1 MRRLALV
8 VFLLVSLAII
18 GYVAAATGKSSDRRY
33 HDPLGW
39 SLTYPNAW
47 HVEHSRSRSYIISID
62 VREATVGSFPL
73 LSPISARHTASRDS
87 MRIDAPRDTAHKF
100 PPDGVAFRVLL
111 QQGGPP
117 VVKKPR
123 ETRFP
128 LRIATFRRQVDYA
141 PGAPQ
146 PLGRTINV
154 GGQLYLVRAWIGP
167 RASRTAR
174 AKLARMVSSLSFRR

>member
-18 GYVAAATGKSSDRRY
+18 GYVAAATGKAPTRRY

-39 SLTYPNAW
+39 SLTYPSAW
-47 HVEHSRSRSYIISID
+47 HVEHSRSPSYIRID
-62 VREATVGSFPL
+62 VREATVASFPL
-73 LSPISARHTASRDS
+73 VSPISARHNSSSSS
-87 MRIDAPRDTAHKF
+87 MRIDAPRDTANKF
-100 PPDGVAFRVLL
+100 PANGVAFRVLL
-111 QQGGPP
+111 QQGGPA

-128 LRIATFRRQVDYA
+128 LRLATFRRQMGY
-141 PGAPQ
+141 GSETPQ
-146 PLGRTINV
+146 PVGRGINV
-154 GGQLYLVRAWIGP
+154 GGQLYLVQAWIAP

-174 AKLARMVSSLSFRR
+174 AKLARVVSSLSFQR

>member
-8 VFLLVSLAII
+8 VLLLVSVAIS
-18 GYVAAATGKSSDRRY
+18 GYVAAATGKAPTRRY

-39 SLTYPNAW
+39 SLTYPMAW
-47 HVEHSRSRSYIISID
+47 HVEHSRSPSYIRID
-62 VREATVGSFPL
+62 VREATVASFPL
-73 LSPISARHTASRDS
+73 LSPISAQHTASRDS

-117 VVKKPR
+117 VAKKSR
-123 ETRFP
+123 EARFP
-128 LRIATFRRQVDYA
+128 LRLATFRRQVDDA

-146 PLGRTINV
+146 PVGRTINV

-167 RASRTAR
+167 RASRTAK
-174 AKLARMVSSLSFRR
+174 AKLARVVSSLSFRH

>member
-8 VFLLVSLAII
+8 VLLLVSVPIS
-18 GYVAAATGKSSDRRY
+18 GYAAAATGKAPTRRY

-39 SLTYPNAW
+39 SLTYPSAW
-47 HVEHSRSRSYIISID
+47 HVEHSRSPSYIRID
-62 VREATVGSFPL
+62 VREATVASFPL
-73 LSPISARHTASRDS
+73 VSPISAQHSASRAS
-87 MRIDAPRDTAHKF
+87 MRIDAPRDTADKF

-123 ETRFP
+123 EARFP
-128 LRIATFRRQVDYA
+128 LRLATFRRQMDDA
-141 PGAPQ
+141 SDAPQ
-146 PLGRTINV
+146 PVERMINV

-167 RASRTAR
+167 RASRTAQ
-174 AKLARMVSSLSFRR
+174 AKLAHVVSSLAFRH